1 MHNNKEKAIQLRKLG
16 KSYNEITKDLNVP
29 KSTLSTWLKDI
40 IIPAKIQEKILKNAQ
55 KVWAKNITVYNKKRA
70 FLIRKKWQSF
80 ENKISRD
87 IKKLSLEKLKIIG
100 AALYWAEGHKKARW
114 TAMFCNSDP
123 DMIQLI
129 MRFFREVCLV
139 PEEKFKPQVQIHPNI
154 SEKATKKYWSKIS
167 HLPLNQFRKT
177 LKQVTKSSKGVR
189 PKNTLPYGVFRIH
202 ISNVELV
209 HKIKGWTKGLIKQS
223 EK

>member
-1 MHNNKEKAIQLRKLG
+1 MHNNKQEAIQLRKLG
-16 KSYNEITKDLNVP
+16 KSYNEITKVLNVP

-40 IIPAKIQEKILKNAQ
+40 RIPTKIQEKILKNAQ
-55 KVWAKNITVYNKKRA
+55 KVWAKNITNYNKKRA
-70 FLIRKKWQSF
+70 FLINEKWQSF
-80 ENKISRD
+80 ENKTSKD
-87 IKKLSLEKLKIIG
+87 IKKISLEKLKIIG

-114 TAMFCNSDP
+114 TVMFCNSDP
-123 DMIQLI
+123 NMVQLI
-129 MRFFREVCLV
+129 MRFFREVCLIS
-139 PEEKFKPQVQIHPNI
+139 EEKFKPQVQIHPNV
-154 SEKATKKYWSKIS
+154 SEKIAKKYWSKIS

-202 ISNVELV
+202 ISDVELV
-209 HKIKGWTKGLIKQS
+209 HKIKGWIKGLVEQC